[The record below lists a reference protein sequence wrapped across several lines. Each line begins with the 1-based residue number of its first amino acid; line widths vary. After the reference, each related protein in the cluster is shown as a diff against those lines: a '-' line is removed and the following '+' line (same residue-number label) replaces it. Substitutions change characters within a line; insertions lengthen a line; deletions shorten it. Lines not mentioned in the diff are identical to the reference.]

1 MGLRGKERRLLRGRG
16 LVHPVSGVRAVFQE
30 VRGGFGLGRGSREF
44 RVGAGSGC
52 GEDVACGA
60 DA

>member
-16 LVHPVSGVRAVFQE
+16 LVLPFSGVRAVFQE
-30 VRGGFGLGRGSREF
+30 VMSGFGIRRGSREF
-44 RVGAGSGC
+44 GVGGCVGC